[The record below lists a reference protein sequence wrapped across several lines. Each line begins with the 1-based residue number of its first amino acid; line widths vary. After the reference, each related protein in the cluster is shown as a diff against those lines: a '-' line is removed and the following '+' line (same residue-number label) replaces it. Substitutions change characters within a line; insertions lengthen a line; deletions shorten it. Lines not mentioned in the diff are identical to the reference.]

1 MTTRTTSSV
10 RVPAL
15 LLLGIETAT
24 AALVGLGLLGRAR
37 AHPHQGFALAGLLI
51 LALGGALAV
60 VAAAGAS
67 GRSWARR
74 VSLCLQALFGA
85 VCLATL
91 AARPTASVVGLALA
105 AATGVAL
112 LVPEADDRR
121 RRGVAPPLPSP
132 SPLTT
137 AWPTPVSSTTPAPP
151 VPFSTSAAGGP
162 AVAVINRPDEP
173 AGEQLTAGGLLIGS
187 ITALIVLG
195 ALAIRGDLIIGL
207 VLLAVIFVPLER
219 VFTLHPQRVF
229 RAGWRTDVVHFTV
242 NNILTTALL
251 VIPVVGLGVLA
262 RAAVP
267 SAAREAIADQ
277 PAGAQAIEVLLI
289 AGVAGYW
296 AHRMTHTV
304 PVLWRFHK
312 VHHSIQQMDWLAAA
326 RLHPID
332 SVFTRT
338 ITVLPIFA
346 LGFTR
351 AALGGFLAFT
361 TFQAIFIHANVRL
374 TFGPLRWL
382 VATPEFHHWHHAN
395 EPDAY
400 NTNFAGEFPWLDALF
415 GTLYLPKGRMP
426 ARYGIDDQVPDGYLR
441 QLAWPLRAAVTP
453 ATPTTAI
460 AASAPP
466 RNT

>member
-1 MTTRTTSSV
+1 MTVRRAGGV
-10 RVPAL
+10 RVAAL
-15 LLLGIETAT
+15 VLVGIEAAT
-24 AALVGLGLLGRAR
+24 AALGGVGLLAHAR
-37 AHPHQGFALAGLLI
+37 AHPHQGFAVAGLLA
-51 LALGGALAV
+51 LLLGGALAAV
-60 VAAAGAS
+60 TIGGASRQWWARRSGVCLQAVIGALSLAGLASRPTAAAVGLVLAVAAGA
-67 GRSWARR
+67 
-74 VSLCLQALFGA
+74 
-85 VCLATL
+85 
-91 AARPTASVVGLALA
+91 
-105 AATGVAL
+105 AL
-112 LVPEADDRR
+112 LVPVADE
-121 RRGVAPPLPSP
+121 RGRSRAAPPLPS
-132 SPLTT
+132 
-137 AWPTPVSSTTPAPP
+137 AVWPTPLAAP
-151 VPFSTSAAGGP
+151 VPSPPSAPWPTPLPSLTSVPAGP
-162 AVAVINRPDEP
+162 AVAVITRPPEP
-173 AGEQLTAGGLLIGS
+173 AREQLTAGGLLLGS

-195 ALAIRGDLIIGL
+195 ALAIRGGLIIGL
-207 VLLAVIFVPLER
+207 VLLAVVFIPLEKL
-219 VFTLHPQRVF
+219 FTLHPQRVF
-229 RAGWRTDVVHFTV
+229 RTGWRTDVVHFTV

-251 VIPVVGLGVLA
+251 VIPVVGLGVVA

-267 SAAREAIADQ
+267 ATAREAIADQ
-277 PAGAQAIEVLLI
+277 PAIAQAIEVLLI

-304 PVLWRFHK
+304 PLLWRFHK

-400 NTNFAGEFPWLDALF
+400 NTNFAGEFPWMDALF

-441 QLAWPLRAAVTP
+441 QLAWPFRAP
-453 ATPTTAI
+453 ATPT
-460 AASAPP
+460 AASALP

>member
-1 MTTRTTSSV
+1 MTTHPVSGV
-10 RVPAL
+10 RVPAVI
-15 LLLGIETAT
+15 LLGIEAAT
-24 AALVGLGLLGRAR
+24 ASLVGLGLLGRAR
-37 AHPHQGFALAGLLI
+37 AHPHQGFALAGLLVLVI
-51 LALGGALAV
+51 GGVLAAV
-60 VAAAGAS
+60 AAGAAS
-67 GRSWARR
+67 GRPWARR
-74 VSLCLQALFGA
+74 AGICLQALVGA
-85 VCLATL
+85 ACV
-91 AARPTASVVGLALA
+91 AARGSRPAASAVGLAVA
-105 AATGVAL
+105 AAAAVAL
-112 LVPEADDRR
+112 LVPTADDRR
-121 RRGVAPPLPSP
+121 GRGVAR
-132 SPLTT
+132 
-137 AWPTPVSSTTPAPP
+137 PTPGSSATPAPP
-151 VPFSTSAAGGP
+151 ETFTTSAAGGS
-162 AVAVINRPDEP
+162 VVTVVNRPTEP
-173 AGEQLTAGGLLIGS
+173 AREQLTAGGLLIGS

-195 ALAIRGDLIIGL
+195 ALAIRGGLIIGL
-207 VLLAVIFVPLER
+207 VLLTVIFVPLEK
-219 VFTLHPQRVF
+219 VFTLRPQRVF
-229 RAGWRTDVVHFTV
+229 RAGWRTDLVHFTV

-267 SAAREAIADQ
+267 SPAREAIADQ
-277 PAGAQAIEVLLI
+277 PAIAQAIEVLFI

-351 AALGGFLAFT
+351 PALGGFLAFT

-395 EPDAY
+395 QPDAY
-400 NTNFAGEFPWLDALF
+400 NTNFAGEFPWLDAIF

-426 ARYGIDDQVPDGYLR
+426 ARYGIDDQVPGGYLR
-441 QLAWPLRAAVTP
+441 QLAWPFRAPVTRDAVTP
-453 ATPTTAI
+453 
-460 AASAPP
+460 
-466 RNT
+466 